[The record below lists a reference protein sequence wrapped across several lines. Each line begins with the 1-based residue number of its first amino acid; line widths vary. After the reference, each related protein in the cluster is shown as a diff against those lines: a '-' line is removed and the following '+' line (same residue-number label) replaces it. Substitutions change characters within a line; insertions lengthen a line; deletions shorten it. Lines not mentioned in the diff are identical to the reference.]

1 MNEVNFTDDYLLLSL
16 PVTTNPFIH
25 IEWLVNI
32 ENYSSMIIF
41 DIENFDGNISAEL
54 IVPQGKI
61 SLEIQTEN

>member
-1 MNEVNFTDDYLLLSL
+1 M
-16 PVTTNPFIH
+16 NPFIH
-25 IEWLVNI
+25 IEWLVNV

-41 DIENFDGNISAEL
+41 DIENFDGNTSAEL

>member
-16 PVTTNPFIH
+16 PVIMNPFIH
-25 IEWLVNI
+25 IEWLVNV

-41 DIENFDGNISAEL
+41 DIENFDGNTSAEL